1 MWRRFTRFA
10 VAAAA
15 VMHMVVGTSKAAELG
30 GNCCADLEERV
41 SELEAT
47 TARKVNRKVSLT
59 ISGQVNKA
67 ILWIDNGGPKSGTP
81 GPAQAALGSRG
92 QQFLPGV
99 DNTASSTRFIF
110 DGNARVT
117 SKLTAGYRMM
127 VELDI
132 GGASA

>member
-1 MWRRFTRFA
+1 MMRKLSLSA
-10 VAAAA
+10 LVAAGLL
-15 VMHMVVGTSKAAELG
+15 VGGLSAGSASGARLG
-30 GNCCADLEERV
+30 ANCCADLEERV
-41 SELEAT
+41 AELEAT
-47 TARKVNRKVSLT
+47 TARKGNRKVSLT

-67 ILWIDNGGPKSGTP
+67 ILWIDNGGPKCGTP
-81 GPAQAALGSRG
+81 RPAQAAAGTRG

-127 VELDI
+127 V
-132 GGASA
+132 